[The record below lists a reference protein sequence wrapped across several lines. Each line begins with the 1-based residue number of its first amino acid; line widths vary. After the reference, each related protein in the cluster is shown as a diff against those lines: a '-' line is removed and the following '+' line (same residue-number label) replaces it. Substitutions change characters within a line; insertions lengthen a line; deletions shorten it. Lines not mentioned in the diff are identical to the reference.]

1 MIKRAVM
8 VERHG
13 RVAEQELALW
23 ERVLCSGPVHSR
35 KQCRTVQGN
44 SAKQRMG
51 AVQNSAMEQCKTAQ
65 TEVGEQFK
73 TMQWNSSKLC
83 MGAVQNNAIEACK
96 TAQTDVG
103 EQFKT
108 VQWRSEKLCKP
119 KFGSSE
125 KMCCG
130 AEQNQCNGTV
140 QNSAWLKSTFN
151 F

>member
-1 MIKRAVM
+1 MNKRAVM

-73 TMQWNSSKLC
+73 T
-83 MGAVQNNAIEACK
+83 
-96 TAQTDVG
+96 
-103 EQFKT
+103 

-119 KFGSSE
+119 MFGSSE